1 MLTKQEFEQIEMNAA
16 MMRAM
21 SATGH
26 FNLNKQH
33 TSLSS
38 MHYSL
43 GGGYFEL
50 VVFLDTE
57 EQAQDAYRVISKH
70 YMHDGDSLSIDELT
84 TKECWTVSFQTVF
97 GK

>member
-1 MLTKQEFEQIEMNAA
+1 MLTKQEIEQIEMNAA

-21 SATGH
+21 SAMGH
-26 FNLNKQH
+26 FNQNKLH

-38 MHYSL
+38 MHFSL

-57 EQAQDAYRVISKH
+57 EQAHDAYRVISKH
-70 YMHDGDSLSIDELT
+70 YMQDGDSLSIDELT
-84 TKECWTVSFQTVF
+84 KKECWTVSLQTFF